1 MSDPISAFIDFMH
14 EADCPPA
21 ASVTIN
27 ADDKMHR
34 YMLSGDKPNTE
45 NGSYILRVDADGFAV
60 GGCMNFRDQVWHKWH
75 TKSPRKI
82 TDEERAAWKKRQE
95 DARIK
100 QDAERA
106 EAAQAAALKAQQIW
120 SEAARKGSN
129 AYLDRKG
136 FTAEQLGCRVSR
148 GQIVV
153 PMWADGKIVG
163 LQFIGDDGD
172 KLFLKSSAKEGAY
185 HAVKG
190 DGDLLVIG
198 EGLATMGAIHAALG
212 CSVIVAFDAGNL
224 KPVAQVMRKKYPEK
238 RIIFA
243 ADGDQWTI
251 PGNKRPEPWDNP
263 PGDDPRWVEWRDAGL
278 CVNTGADKAKQAAV
292 AIGGALVLAPPIPAD
307 DPGKRTDW
315 WDYWKDAG
323 GDAVKDAF
331 TQPAQYAPDPEDVID
346 DRWEPDYGV
355 PHHAPAFAQ
364 QDDVFS
370 TNPILRAVRPLGRS
384 GKTFY
389 FFPRSCGQIMDFT
402 GPALANMQNLVTMAP
417 RTLWETNFDMK
428 ASEKKMA
435 GEASLL
441 LIEACNML
449 GIYDPETERGVG
461 VWMDEGRQI
470 LNAGDRLFWPG
481 GDCLPPDFK
490 SRSVY
495 VMGPRIGRLT
505 ADPMSNTDAAEILKI
520 CLALTWKGKLSGYML
535 AGWIVTAMIAGAM
548 RWRSH
553 IVVTGEPGAGKS
565 WVMDYILKVIM
576 GKIALIRSGGS
587 TEAKIRKDIG
597 STARPVI
604 MDEAESETQKDRSN
618 MELVYGLAR
627 KSSSGADMANFNGV
641 FPVKSSFC
649 FAAINPRIIQGADLD
664 RNTILHLVKNK
675 SKTARDDFRE
685 LEKRVAAAITP
696 EAADR
701 LLTRTFNNLPTI
713 LKNIETFADVL
724 TDQEGSKRF
733 GDQHGTLIAGAFSLT
748 STAEITTEAAKE
760 WCAKHDW
767 RWAKLDNDQSDGEK
781 LLAFILAARVRHD
794 DRGMAREASVGR
806 LIDRALNADGLD
818 RDVATNALGEYGMK
832 ADRDWLYVASPSK
845 PITDML
851 RDTPWGGS
859 YRRALGE
866 LEGAVSHDKMR
877 FSAAMRLR
885 CVAVPMG
892 LVLGDD
898 APAEIE
904 LPFDME
910 EFR

>member
-21 ASVTIN
+21 SSVTIN

-34 YMLSGDKPNTE
+34 YMLSGDKPKTE

-75 TKSPRKI
+75 TKSPRKV
-82 TDEERAAWKKRQE
+82 TDEERAAWKKRQD

-100 QDAERA
+100 QDADRA
-106 EAAQAAALKAQQIW
+106 DAAQAAALKAQRIW
-120 SEAARKGSN
+120 SEATRTGSN

-185 HAVKG
+185 HAIKG

-198 EGLATMGAIHAALG
+198 EGLATMGAIRAALG

-251 PGNKRPEPWDNP
+251 PGNKRPETWDNP
-263 PGDDPRWVEWRDAGL
+263 PGDDPRWVEWREAGL

-292 AIGGALVLAPPIPAD
+292 AIGGALVLAPPIPYD

-323 GDAVKDAF
+323 SDAVKDAF
-331 TQPAQYAPDPEDVID
+331 TQPAQSAPDPEDVID

-355 PHHAPAFAQ
+355 PHHAPAFEQ

-384 GKTFY
+384 GKTFF

-696 EAADR
+696 DAADR

-724 TDQEGSKRF
+724 TEQEGSKRF

-748 STAEITTEAAKE
+748 STAEITPEAAKE

-781 LLAFILAARVRHD
+781 LLAFIMAARVRHD

-806 LIDRALNADGLD
+806 LIDRALNAEGLD

-866 LEGAVSHDKMR
+866 LDGAVSHDKMR

>member
-1 MSDPISAFIDFMH
+1 
-14 EADCPPA
+14 
-21 ASVTIN
+21 
-27 ADDKMHR
+27 
-34 YMLSGDKPNTE
+34 
-45 NGSYILRVDADGFAV
+45 
-60 GGCMNFRDQVWHKWH
+60 
-75 TKSPRKI
+75 
-82 TDEERAAWKKRQE
+82 
-95 DARIK
+95 
-100 QDAERA
+100 
-106 EAAQAAALKAQQIW
+106 
-120 SEAARKGSN
+120 
-129 AYLDRKG
+129 
-136 FTAEQLGCRVSR
+136 
-148 GQIVV
+148 
-153 PMWADGKIVG
+153 
-163 LQFIGDDGD
+163 
-172 KLFLKSSAKEGAY
+172 
-185 HAVKG
+185 
-190 DGDLLVIG
+190 
-198 EGLATMGAIHAALG
+198 
-212 CSVIVAFDAGNL
+212 
-224 KPVAQVMRKKYPEK
+224 
-238 RIIFA
+238 
-243 ADGDQWTI
+243 
-251 PGNKRPEPWDNP
+251 
-263 PGDDPRWVEWRDAGL
+263 
-278 CVNTGADKAKQAAV
+278 
-292 AIGGALVLAPPIPAD
+292 
-307 DPGKRTDW
+307 
-315 WDYWKDAG
+315 
-323 GDAVKDAF
+323 
-331 TQPAQYAPDPEDVID
+331 
-346 DRWEPDYGV
+346 
-355 PHHAPAFAQ
+355 
-364 QDDVFS
+364 
-370 TNPILRAVRPLGRS
+370 
-384 GKTFY
+384 
-389 FFPRSCGQIMDFT
+389 
-402 GPALANMQNLVTMAP
+402 
-417 RTLWETNFDMK
+417 
-428 ASEKKMA
+428 
-435 GEASLL
+435 
-441 LIEACNML
+441 
-449 GIYDPETERGVG
+449 
-461 VWMDEGRQI
+461 
-470 LNAGDRLFWPG
+470 
-481 GDCLPPDFK
+481 
-490 SRSVY
+490 
-495 VMGPRIGRLT
+495 
-505 ADPMSNTDAAEILKI
+505 MSNTDAAEILKI

-724 TDQEGSKRF
+724 TEQEGSKRF

-748 STAEITTEAAKE
+748 STAEITPEAAKE

-866 LEGAVSHDKMR
+866 LEGAVSLDKMR

-898 APAEIE
+898 APVEIE

>member
-1 MSDPISAFIDFMH
+1 MSDPIAAFIEFMH

-21 ASVTIN
+21 LSVTIN

-34 YMLSGDKPNTE
+34 YMLSGDKPKTE

-82 TDEERAAWKKRQE
+82 TDEERAAWKKRTD
-95 DARIK
+95 DARIQQEK
-100 QDAERA
+100 ERL
-106 EAAQAAALKAQQIW
+106 EAQAAAAVKAQQIW
-120 SEAARKGSN
+120 SEAERKGSN

-148 GQIVV
+148 GAIVV
-153 PMWADGKIVG
+153 PMWSDGKLVS
-163 LQFIGDDGD
+163 LQFIDAEGD
-172 KLFLKSSAKEGAY
+172 KLFLKSGVKEGAY
-185 HAVKG
+185 HAIKG

-198 EGLATMGAIHAALG
+198 EGLATMASIHASLG

-224 KPVAQVMRKKYPEK
+224 KPVAHVMRKKYPDK
-238 RIIFA
+238 RIVFA
-243 ADGDQWTI
+243 ADADQWTI
-251 PGNKRPEPWDNP
+251 PGNKRPLDWDNP
-263 PGDDPRWVEWRDAGL
+263 AGDDPRWVEWRDAGL

-292 AIGGALVLAPPIPAD
+292 SIGGALVLAPPFPAD
-307 DPGKRTDW
+307 DAAKRTDW

-323 GDAVKDAF
+323 GDAVKAAF
-331 TQPAQYAPDPEDVID
+331 TPPEHDANDVLD

-355 PHHAPAFAQ
+355 PHHAPAFDQ
-364 QDDVFS
+364 QGDVFS

-490 SRSVY
+490 SKNVY

-505 ADPMSNTDAAEILKI
+505 ADPMSNADAAEILKI

-675 SKTARDDFRE
+675 SKTARADFRE

-696 EAADR
+696 EAADM

-724 TDQEGSKRF
+724 TEQEGSKRF

-748 STAEITTEAAKE
+748 STAEITPEAAKE

-781 LLAFILAARVRHD
+781 LLAFIMAARVRHD

-845 PITDML
+845 PISDML

-866 LEGAVSHDKMR
+866 LDGAISHDKMR

-885 CVAVPMG
+885 CVAVPMA

>member
-21 ASVTIN
+21 SSVTIN

-34 YMLSGDKPNTE
+34 YMLSGDKPKTE

-75 TKSPRKI
+75 TKSPRKV

-100 QDAERA
+100 QDADRA
-106 EAAQAAALKAQQIW
+106 DAAQAAALKAQQIW

-292 AIGGALVLAPPIPAD
+292 AIGGALVLAPPIPYD

-323 GDAVKDAF
+323 SDAVKDAF
-331 TQPAQYAPDPEDVID
+331 TQPAQAAADPEDVID

-355 PHHAPAFAQ
+355 PHHAPAFEQ

-384 GKTFY
+384 GKIFF

-490 SRSVY
+490 SKNVY

-724 TDQEGSKRF
+724 TEQEGSKRF

-748 STAEITTEAAKE
+748 STAEITPEAAKE

-806 LIDRALNADGLD
+806 LIDRALNAEGLD

-866 LEGAVSHDKMR
+866 LDGAVSHDKMR

>member
-1 MSDPISAFIDFMH
+1 MSDPISAFIDYMH
-14 EADCPPA
+14 EVDCPPA

-34 YMLSGDKPNTE
+34 YMLSGDKPKTE

-82 TDEERAAWKKRQE
+82 TDAERTAWKKRQE
-95 DARIK
+95 EARVKHDA
-100 QDAERA
+100 DRA
-106 EAAQAAALKAQQIW
+106 EAAKAAALKAQKIW
-120 SEAARKGSN
+120 SEATSTGSN
-129 AYLDRKG
+129 AYLDRKL

-153 PMWADGKIVG
+153 PMWADGKLVG

-185 HAVKG
+185 HAIKG

-198 EGLATMGAIHAALG
+198 EGLATMGAIHAAVG

-238 RIIFA
+238 QIIFA

-251 PGNKRPEPWDNP
+251 PRNKRPDPWDSP

-278 CVNTGADKAKQAAV
+278 CVNTGADKAKQAAL
-292 AIGGALVLAPPIPAD
+292 AIGGALVLAPPIPSD
-307 DPGKRTDW
+307 DPAKRTDW
-315 WDYWKDAG
+315 WDFWKDAG
-323 GDAVKDAF
+323 SDAVKAAF
-331 TQPAQYAPDPEDVID
+331 TQPAQAAPDPEYVID

-355 PHHAPAFAQ
+355 PHHAPAFDK

-370 TNPILRAVRPLGRS
+370 KNPILRAVRPLGRS

-435 GEASLL
+435 AEASLL

-490 SRSVY
+490 SKNVY

-505 ADPMSNTDAAEILKI
+505 DDPMSNAEAAEILKI

-535 AGWIVTAMIAGAM
+535 AGWIVTAMIAGAL

-675 SKTARDDFRE
+675 SKTARADFRE
-685 LEKRVAAAITP
+685 LEKRVAASITP

-724 TDQEGSKRF
+724 TEQEGSKRF

-748 STAEITTEAAKE
+748 STAEITPEAAKE

-767 RWAKLDNDQSDGEK
+767 R
-781 LLAFILAARVRHD
+781 
-794 DRGMAREASVGR
+794 
-806 LIDRALNADGLD
+806 
-818 RDVATNALGEYGMK
+818 
-832 ADRDWLYVASPSK
+832 
-845 PITDML
+845 
-851 RDTPWGGS
+851 
-859 YRRALGE
+859 
-866 LEGAVSHDKMR
+866 
-877 FSAAMRLR
+877 
-885 CVAVPMG
+885 
-892 LVLGDD
+892 
-898 APAEIE
+898 
-904 LPFDME
+904 
-910 EFR
+910 

>member
-21 ASVTIN
+21 SSVTIN

-34 YMLSGDKPNTE
+34 YTLSGDKPKTE

-82 TDEERAAWKKRQE
+82 TDDERAAWKKRQE
-95 DARIK
+95 EARIK
-100 QDAERA
+100 QDADRA
-106 EAAQAAALKAQQIW
+106 DAAQVAALKAQQIW
-120 SEAARKGSN
+120 SEAARTGSN

-190 DGDLLVIG
+190 EGDLLVIG

-251 PGNKRPEPWDNP
+251 PGGKRPEPWDNP
-263 PGDDPRWVEWRDAGL
+263 AGDDPRWVEWREAGL

-292 AIGGALVLAPPIPAD
+292 AIGGALVLAPPIPYD

-323 GDAVKDAF
+323 ADAVKDAF
-331 TQPAQYAPDPEDVID
+331 TQPAQSAPDPEDVID

-355 PHHAPAFAQ
+355 PHHAPAFEQ
-364 QDDVFS
+364 HGDVFS

-417 RTLWETNFDMK
+417 RALWETNFDMK

-435 GEASLL
+435 AEASML

-505 ADPMSNTDAAEILKI
+505 DDPMSNADAAEILKI

-675 SKTARDDFRE
+675 SKSARDDFRV

-724 TDQEGSKRF
+724 TEQEGSKRF

-748 STAEITTEAAKE
+748 STSEIIPEAAKE

-781 LLAFILAARVRHD
+781 LLAFIMAARVRHD

-806 LIDRALNADGLD
+806 LIDRALNADGSD
-818 RDVATNALGEYGMK
+818 RDVAVNALGEYGMK

-866 LEGAVSHDKMR
+866 LDGAVSHDKMR

-885 CVAVPMG
+885 CVAVPMV

-898 APAEIE
+898 APVEVE
-904 LPFDME
+904 LPFDMDGY
-910 EFR
+910 